1 MLFNQILKGQ
11 RYDKS
16 LHCTILVLFFFQLGC
31 YKNSFFRILSFSL
44 LTFPVSSHFWV
55 FNFFWLRD
63 IFHFSRFANIGEV
76 ASGESGQ
83 CGSPPCR
90 VVWVQN
96 VISDNLLL
104 WWLKC
109 NWCNIISDAVWCCVH
124 WKSILHVLFLFF
136 VLCLCLCQCQQF
148 LSQTAR
154 YTSINSKNWIITTN
168 NLGKVR
174 YIVPFVKHFWFVNSV
189 SQCLP
194 YFSPLWRGLS
204 VSQFPPAVLEMS
216 ISMFLYFYKLC

>member
-1 MLFNQILKGQ
+1 MSVSECQCSWYIFFFLKYVTKLFKSVTIAFQSVFERSKIWQIFTL
-11 RYDKS
+11 YHFS
-16 LHCTILVLFFFQLGC
+16 AFFQLGC

-44 LTFPVSSHFWV
+44 LIFPVSSHFWV

-124 WKSILHVLFLFF
+124 WKSILQVLFLFF

-148 LSQTAR
+148 LSQTVR
-154 YTSINSKNWIITTN
+154 YTSMNENI
-168 NLGKVR
+168 
-174 YIVPFVKHFWFVNSV
+174 
-189 SQCLP
+189 
-194 YFSPLWRGLS
+194 
-204 VSQFPPAVLEMS
+204 
-216 ISMFLYFYKLC
+216 

>member
-1 MLFNQILKGQ
+1 MLFKQFLKGQ
-11 RYDKS
+11 GYDKS

-63 IFHFSRFANIGEV
+63 IFHFSHFANIGEV
-76 ASGESGQ
+76 ASGKSGQ

-90 VVWVQN
+90 VVCVQN

-124 WKSILHVLFLFF
+124 WKSILQVLFLFF
-136 VLCLCLCQCQQF
+136 VLCLCLCQCQQI
-148 LSQTAR
+148 LS
-154 YTSINSKNWIITTN
+154 N
-168 NLGKVR
+168 GMV
-174 YIVPFVKHFWFVNSV
+174 YIHEWKY
-189 SQCLP
+189 L
-194 YFSPLWRGLS
+194 
-204 VSQFPPAVLEMS
+204 VLLK
-216 ISMFLYFYKLC
+216 I